1 MASDAADIAENPC
14 AGDAM
19 FEKPRTRRRLVIEQ
33 LLRDANQ
40 VAYALKLRR
49 DFAAISGR
57 PEPDAEAALVT
68 TDFIRDRAAKRKG

>member
-1 MASDAADIAENPC
+1 MRDRDAHD
-14 AGDAM
+14 
-19 FEKPRTRRRLVIEQ
+19 RRQILIEQ

-40 VAYALKLRR
+40 VAYALQLRR

-68 TDFIRDRAAKRKG
+68 TNFQPRPSRRNSKGSSR